1 MIKEMNIKKTIR
13 IYLTG
18 FLGFLC
24 ALSLNAQE
32 KVTKYDLASLLEG
45 NKIETFN
52 RQISIFSE
60 NGKKGIRF
68 SKNANDGI
76 GWLKEVEFS
85 NGTIELDIR
94 GKDVLQ
100 QSFVGVAFHGV
111 DNETLDAVYFR
122 PFNFRSDDPARKI
135 HAVQYISHP
144 KFTWSF
150 LRENHNGKY
159 EKAVTPAPDGNE
171 WFHARI
177 VVQFPGVKVYVNGN
191 PDPSLNIDK
200 LNDRKTGKIG
210 LWVGN
215 GSDGDFANLQITAYD

>member
-1 MIKEMNIKKTIR
+1 MNIKKTIR

-18 FLGFLC
+18 FLGFLITL
-24 ALSLNAQE
+24 AVKAQD
-32 KVTKYDLASLLEG
+32 KVTKYDLATLLEG

-122 PFNFRSDDPARKI
+122 PFNFRADDPVRKI

-144 KFTWSF
+144 DFTWSF

-159 EKAVTPAPDGNE
+159 EKAVTPALDENE

-177 VVQFPGVKVYVNGN
+177 VVQYPRVTVYVNGN
-191 PDPSLNIDK
+191 PEPSLSIDK
-200 LNDRKTGKIG
+200 LSNRKTGKIG

-215 GSDGDFANLQITAYD
+215 GSDGDFANLQITTYD

>member
-1 MIKEMNIKKTIR
+1 MNIKKTIR

-18 FLGFLC
+18 FLGFLSV
-24 ALSLNAQE
+24 LSVTAKE
-32 KVTKYDLASLLEG
+32 KATKYDLASLFEG
-45 NKIETFN
+45 NKIEVFN
-52 RQISIFSE
+52 RQITAFSE

-122 PFNFRSDDPARKI
+122 PFNFRADDPVRKI

-144 KFTWSF
+144 DFTWSF

-177 VVQFPGVKVYVNGN
+177 VVQYPRVTVYVNGN
-191 PDPSLNIDK
+191 PEPSLSIDK
-200 LNDRKTGKIG
+200 LSNRKTGKIG

-215 GSDGDFANLQITAYD
+215 GSDGDFANLQITTYD

>member
-1 MIKEMNIKKTIR
+1 MKTKKCFR
-13 IYLTG
+13 ICLMG
-18 FLGFLC
+18 FLGFLSV
-24 ALSLNAQE
+24 LSMTAQD
-32 KVTKYDLASLLEG
+32 KVTKYDLASLLDG
-45 NKIETFN
+45 KRIEAFN
-52 RQISIFSE
+52 REIVIFSE
-60 NGKKGIRF
+60 NGKNGIRF

-111 DNETLDAVYFR
+111 DNETLDAIYFR
-122 PFNFRSDDPARKI
+122 PFNFRSDDPVRKI

-144 KFTWSF
+144 KFTWPF
-150 LRENHNGKY
+150 LRENHSGKY

-177 VVQFPGVKVYVNGN
+177 VVQYPSVTVYVNGN
-191 PDPSLNIDK
+191 SDPSLTIDK

-215 GSDGDFANLQITAYD
+215 GSDGDFANLQISTHE